1 MKRKTKLKQLLFLQG
16 AVMIYTLSGIM
27 AKFAAGA
34 VAMEKMLLFF
44 CLDLFFLGIYA
55 LIWQQLIKGFP
66 LSVAYANRA
75 MALLWSALWAK
86 IIFKE
91 EIALKQIAAIG
102 LVIVGI
108 MVINGEKSDPK
119 REEERA

>member
-1 MKRKTKLKQLLFLQG
+1 MKRKTKLRQLLFLQG

-108 MVINGEKSDPK
+108 MVINGEKSDLK

>member
-1 MKRKTKLKQLLFLQG
+1 MKRKTKLRQLLFLQG

-55 LIWQQLIKGFP
+55 LIWQQLIKGLP

-108 MVINGEKSDPK
+108 MMINGEKSDLK